1 MAIEYLHHINLSDN
15 EIQNVKLDNKTTA
28 QRDAMTAAAGHVIFN
43 TSLSKFQFYDGSNWL
58 NLQDELDESEV
69 RAMISASDAGG
80 DGSFTYDEDTGVFT
94 YTGPSA
100 AEVRAHFSNGTGITI
115 TNGEIATTITQ
126 YADADVQAYLSEG
139 TGVAIS
145 DTGEIS
151 IGQAVATTSDVTF
164 NDITVSNSLDVTQDV
179 SVGNDLDVTGGLSV
193 DGNVTLGNA
202 TSDTVTIKGNLN
214 VEGTTVTVN
223 QTAINVTDAFVFEGA
238 TADEFETTLT
248 IGEPTADRTITLPD
262 NDGTIALDGD
272 IRTDDEIKDI
282 VGGMV
287 TSNTETGLDV
297 TYDTTNKNLDFV
309 LSADPTITLT
319 GDVTGSGTMTNLGN
333 VSIAL
338 DTVKNK
344 AANGTGPATDDDTD
358 FTFNHA
364 LGTSNVIVQTYK
376 DSKVV
381 HCEVELT
388 DSNNVK
394 IIFASGQVADS
405 ITVNV
410 LSAAS

>member
-15 EIQNVKLDNKTTA
+15 QLKNVLLDNKTTA
-28 QRDAMTAAAGHVIFN
+28 LRDAMTAAAGHVIFN
-43 TSLSKFQFYDGSNWL
+43 TTLSKFQFYDGSNWL

-69 RAMISASDAGG
+69 RAMFSATDAGG
-80 DGSFTYDEDTGVFT
+80 DGSFAYNDATGVFT

-100 AEVRAHFSNGTGITI
+100 ADVRAHISQSTGISI
-115 TNGEIATTITQ
+115 TDGAISTTITQ
-126 YADADVQAYLSEG
+126 YTDAMAQAAITGG
-139 TGVAIS
+139 TGVTVT
-145 DTGEIS
+145 DGEVS

-164 NDITVSNSLDVTQDV
+164 NNVEVDGDLNVDGTLTV
-179 SVGNDLDVTGGLSV
+179 G
-193 DGNVTLGNA
+193 GNVTLGDA

-262 NDGTIALDGD
+262 DDGTIALDGD

-287 TSNTETGLDV
+287 SSNTETGLSV

-309 LSADPTITLT
+309 LSKDPTITLT

-344 AANGTGPATDDDTD
+344 AANGTGPVSDADTD
-358 FTFNHA
+358 FTFTHSLA
-364 LGTSNVIVQTYK
+364 TSNIIVQTYK
-376 DSKVV
+376 SNKVV
-381 HCEVELT
+381 HCELEII

-394 IIFASGQVADS
+394 VIFASGQVADS

>member
-15 EIQNVKLDNKTTA
+15 EIQNVKLDNKTTT

-80 DGSFTYDEDTGVFT
+80 DGSFSYNNSTGVFT

-100 AEVRAHFSNGTGITI
+100 AEVRAHISASTGISI
-115 TNGEIATTITQ
+115 TDGAISTTITQ
-126 YADADVQAYLSEG
+126 YTDAMAQAAITGG
-139 TGVAIS
+139 TGVTV
-145 DTGEIS
+145 TGGEVS
-151 IGQAVATTSDVTF
+151 IGQDVADNANVQF
-164 NDITVSNSLDVTQDV
+164 NDIQID
-179 SVGNDLDVTGGLSV
+179 GNAIIDGTLAVN
-193 DGNVTLGNA
+193 GNVTLGDA
-202 TSDTVTIKGNLN
+202 SSDTVTIKGNLN

-262 NDGTIALDGD
+262 NNGTIALDGD

-287 TSNTETGLDV
+287 TSNTETGLSV
-297 TYDTTNKNLDFV
+297 SYDTTNKNLDFV

-319 GDVTGSGTMTNLGN
+319 GDVTGSGTMTNLGS

-344 AANGTGPATDDDTD
+344 AANGTGPAADNDTD
-358 FTFNHA
+358 FTFEHS

-376 DSKVV
+376 NSKVV
-381 HCEVELT
+381 QCEVELT

>member
-15 EIQNVKLDNKTTA
+15 EIQNVKLDNKTTT

-80 DGSFTYDEDTGVFT
+80 DGSFSYDNSTGVFT

-100 AEVRAHFSNGTGITI
+100 AEVRAHISASTGISI
-115 TNGEIATTITQ
+115 ANGAISTTITQ
-126 YADADVQAYLSEG
+126 YTDAMAQAAITGG
-139 TGVAIS
+139 TGVTIT
-145 DTGEIS
+145 DGEVA

-164 NDITVSNSLDVTQDV
+164 NDITVSDSINAAQDV
-179 SVGNDLDVTGGLSV
+179 SVGNDLSVTGALSV

-202 TSDTVTIKGNLN
+202 VSDTVTIKGNLN

-262 NDGTIALDGD
+262 NNGTIALDGD

-287 TSNTETGLDV
+287 ASNTETGLNV

-344 AANGTGPATDDDTD
+344 AANGTGPATDNDTD

-376 DSKVV
+376 NSKVV

>member
-1 MAIEYLHHINLSDN
+1 M
-15 EIQNVKLDNKTTA
+15 V
-28 QRDAMTAAAGHVIFN
+28 
-43 TSLSKFQFYDGSNWL
+43 
-58 NLQDELDESEV
+58 
-69 RAMISASDAGG
+69 
-80 DGSFTYDEDTGVFT
+80 
-94 YTGPSA
+94 
-100 AEVRAHFSNGTGITI
+100 
-115 TNGEIATTITQ
+115 EIATTITQ
-126 YADADVQAYLSEG
+126 YTDADVQAYISEG
-139 TGVAIS
+139 TGVSI
-145 DTGEIS
+145 DDEGEIS
-151 IGQAVATTSDVTF
+151 IGQAVGTGDSVTF
-164 NDITVSNSLDVTQDV
+164 EDIEAA
-179 SVGNDLDVTGGLSV
+179 GNLVVDGTLAV

-262 NDGTIALDGD
+262 DDGTIALDGD

-287 TSNTETGLDV
+287 SSNTETGLSV

-309 LSADPTITLT
+309 LSKDPTITLT

-376 DSKVV
+376 NSKVV

>member
-1 MAIEYLHHINLSDN
+1 MAIAYLHHINLGDN
-15 EIQNVKLDNKTTA
+15 EIQNVKLDNKTTT

-69 RAMISASDAGG
+69 RAMISATDAGG
-80 DGSFTYDEDTGVFT
+80 DGSFAYDNSTGVFT

-100 AEVRAHFSNGTGITI
+100 AEVRAHISESTGISI
-115 TNGEIATTITQ
+115 TDGAISTTITQ
-126 YADADVQAYLSEG
+126 YTDAMAQAAITGG
-139 TGVAIS
+139 TGVTV
-145 DTGEIS
+145 TGGEVS
-151 IGQAVATTSDVTF
+151 IGQEVATDSDVTF
-164 NDITVSNSLDVTQDV
+164 NDVEIDGDLNVDGTLTV
-179 SVGNDLDVTGGLSV
+179 G
-193 DGNVTLGNA
+193 GNVTLGDA
-202 TSDTVTIKGNLN
+202 SSDTVTIKGNLN

-262 NDGTIALDGD
+262 DDGTIALDGD

-287 TSNTETGLDV
+287 TSNTETGLSV
-297 TYDTTNKNLDFV
+297 SYDTTNKNLDFV

-319 GDVTGSGTMTNLGN
+319 GDVTGSGTMTNLGS

-344 AANGTGPATDDDTD
+344 AANGTGPAADDDTD
-358 FTFNHA
+358 FTFEHS

-376 DSKVV
+376 NSKVV

>member
-15 EIQNVKLDNKTTA
+15 QIKNVLLDNKTTT

-58 NLQDELDESEV
+58 NLQDELVASEV
-69 RAMISASDAGG
+69 RAMVSATDAGG
-80 DGSFTYDEDTGVFT
+80 DGSFSYDAATGVFT

-100 AEVRAHFSNGTGITI
+100 AEVRAHISASTGISI
-115 TNGEIATTITQ
+115 TDGAISTTITQ
-126 YADADVQAYLSEG
+126 YTDALVQAYISAG
-139 TGVAIS
+139 TGVTIS
-145 DTGEIS
+145 SSGEIS
-151 IGQAVATTSDVTF
+151 IGQDVAEEANVQF
-164 NDITVSNSLDVTQDV
+164 NDIQIDGNAIVDGALTVK
-179 SVGNDLDVTGGLSV
+179 
-193 DGNVTLGNA
+193 GNVTLGDA

-214 VEGTTVTVN
+214 VEGSTVSVN
-223 QTAINVTDAFVFEGA
+223 QTEINVTNAFVFEGA
-238 TADEFETTLT
+238 TADAHETTLT
-248 IGEPTADRTITLPD
+248 IAEPTADRTITLP
-262 NDGTIALDGD
+262 NVSGTIAMTSQLRSDDGV
-272 IRTDDEIKDI
+272 KDI

-287 TSNTETGLDV
+287 SSNTETGLSV

-309 LSADPTITLT
+309 LTKDPTITLT

-344 AANGTGPATDDDTD
+344 AANGTGPVTDADTH
-358 FTFNHA
+358 FTFTHG
-364 LGTSNVIVQTYK
+364 LGTNNVIVQTYK
-376 DSKVV
+376 SNKVV
-381 HCEVELT
+381 HCELEIIDT
-388 DSNNVK
+388 NNVK
-394 IIFASGQVADS
+394 IIFASGQTADS

>member
-15 EIQNVKLDNKTTA
+15 EIQNVKLDNKTTT

-80 DGSFTYDEDTGVFT
+80 DGSFSYDNSTGVFT

-100 AEVRAHFSNGTGITI
+100 AEVRAHISASTGISI
-115 TNGEIATTITQ
+115 TNGAISTTITQ
-126 YADADVQAYLSEG
+126 YTDAMAQAAITGG
-139 TGVAIS
+139 TGV
-145 DTGEIS
+145 TVTNGEVS
-151 IGQAVATTSDVTF
+151 IGQEVATDSNVTF
-164 NDITVSNSLDVTQDV
+164 NDVEIDGSLNVDGTLTV
-179 SVGNDLDVTGGLSV
+179 G
-193 DGNVTLGNA
+193 GNVTLGDA
-202 TSDTVTIKGNLN
+202 SSDTVTIKGNLN

-319 GDVTGSGTMTNLGN
+319 GDVTGSGTMTDLGD

-344 AANGTGPATDDDTD
+344 AANGTGPATDNDTD

>member
-15 EIQNVKLDNKTTA
+15 QLKNVLLDNKTTT

-43 TSLSKFQFYDGSNWL
+43 TNLSKFQFYDGSNWL

-69 RAMISASDAGG
+69 RAMISATDAGG
-80 DGSFTYDEDTGVFT
+80 DGSFTYDPDTGVFT

-100 AEVRAHFSNGTGITI
+100 AEVRAHISESTGISI
-115 TNGEIATTITQ
+115 TDGAISTTITQ
-126 YADADVQAYLSEG
+126 YTDALAQAAITGG
-139 TGVAIS
+139 TGVTVTA
-145 DTGEIS
+145 GEVS
-151 IGQAVATTSDVTF
+151 IGQEVATDSDVTF
-164 NDITVSNSLDVTQDV
+164 KDVEIDGNLNVDGTL
-179 SVGNDLDVTGGLSV
+179 SVG
-193 DGNVTLGNA
+193 GNVTLGDA

-262 NDGTIALDGD
+262 DDGTIALDGD

-287 TSNTETGLDV
+287 SSNTETGLSV
-297 TYDTTNKNLDFV
+297 SYDTTNKNLDFV
-309 LSADPTITLT
+309 LSADPSITLT
-319 GDVTGSGTMTNLGN
+319 GDVTGSGTMTNLGS

-344 AANGTGPATDDDTD
+344 AANGTGPAADNDTD
-358 FTFNHA
+358 FTFTHSLA
-364 LGTSNVIVQTYK
+364 TSNIIVQTYK
-376 DSKVV
+376 SNKVV
-381 HCEVELT
+381 HCELEII

-394 IIFASGQVADS
+394 VIFASGQVADS
-405 ITVNV
+405 VTVNV

>member
-15 EIQNVKLDNKTTA
+15 EIQNVKLDNKTTT

-43 TSLSKFQFYDGSNWL
+43 TTLSKFQFYDGSNWL
-58 NLQDELDESEV
+58 NLQDELVASEV
-69 RAMISASDAGG
+69 RAMFSHSDAGG
-80 DGSFTYDEDTGVFT
+80 DGSFSYDNSTGVFT

-100 AEVRAHFSNGTGITI
+100 AEVRAHFSQGTGITI
-115 TNGEIATTITQ
+115 SNGQIATTITQ
-126 YADADVQAYLSEG
+126 YTDADVQAYISEG
-139 TGVAIS
+139 TGVSI
-145 DTGEIS
+145 DDEGEIS

-164 NDITVSNSLDVTQDV
+164 NNVEVDGNLNVDGTFTV
-179 SVGNDLDVTGGLSV
+179 G
-193 DGNVTLGNA
+193 GNVTLGNA

-214 VEGTTVTVN
+214 VEGSTVSVN
-223 QTAINVTDAFVFEGA
+223 QTEINVTNAFVFEGA
-238 TADEFETTLT
+238 TADAHETTLT
-248 IGEPTADRTITLPD
+248 IAEPTADRTITLPD
-262 NDGTIALDGD
+262 STGTIAMTSQLRSEDGV
-272 IRTDDEIKDI
+272 KDI

-287 TSNTETGLDV
+287 SSNTETGLSV

-344 AANGTGPATDDDTD
+344 AANGTGPAADDDTD
-358 FTFNHA
+358 FTFTHG

-376 DSKVV
+376 NSKVV

>member
-15 EIQNVKLDNKTTA
+15 EIQNVKLDNKTTT

-80 DGSFTYDEDTGVFT
+80 DGSFSYNNSTGVFT

-100 AEVRAHFSNGTGITI
+100 AEVRAHISASTGISI
-115 TNGEIATTITQ
+115 TDGAISTTITQ
-126 YADADVQAYLSEG
+126 YTDAMAQAAITGG
-139 TGVAIS
+139 TGVTV
-145 DTGEIS
+145 TGGEVS
-151 IGQAVATTSDVTF
+151 IGQEVATDSDVTF
-164 NDITVSNSLDVTQDV
+164 KDVEIDGSLNVDGTLTV
-179 SVGNDLDVTGGLSV
+179 G
-193 DGNVTLGNA
+193 GNVTLGDA
-202 TSDTVTIKGNLN
+202 SSDTVTIKGNLN

-287 TSNTETGLDV
+287 TSNTETGLSV
-297 TYDTTNKNLDFV
+297 SYDTTNKNLDFV

-319 GDVTGSGTMTNLGN
+319 GDVTGSGTMTNLGS

-344 AANGTGPATDDDTD
+344 AANGTGPAADNDTD
-358 FTFNHA
+358 FTFEHS

-376 DSKVV
+376 NSKVV

>member
-15 EIQNVKLDNKTTA
+15 QLKNVLLDNKTTA
-28 QRDAMTAAAGHVIFN
+28 LRDAMTAAAGHVIFN
-43 TSLSKFQFYDGSNWL
+43 TTLSKFQFYDGSNWL

-69 RAMISASDAGG
+69 RAMISATDAGG
-80 DGSFTYDEDTGVFT
+80 DGSFAYNDATGVFT

-100 AEVRAHFSNGTGITI
+100 AETRAHFSNGTGITI

-126 YADADVQAYLSEG
+126 YTDADVQAYISEG
-139 TGVAIS
+139 TGVSIDNA
-145 DTGEIS
+145 GEIS
-151 IGQAVATTSDVTF
+151 IGQAVGTGDSVTF
-164 NDITVSNSLDVTQDV
+164 EDIEAA
-179 SVGNDLDVTGGLSV
+179 GNLVVDGTLAV

-262 NDGTIALDGD
+262 DDGTIALDGD

-287 TSNTETGLDV
+287 SSNTETGLSV

-309 LSADPTITLT
+309 LTKDPTITLT

-344 AANGTGPATDDDTD
+344 AANGTGPVSDADTD
-358 FTFNHA
+358 FTFTHSLA
-364 LGTSNVIVQTYK
+364 TSNIIVQTYK
-376 DSKVV
+376 SNKVV
-381 HCEVELT
+381 HCELEII

-394 IIFASGQVADS
+394 VIFASGQVADS

>member
-15 EIQNVKLDNKTTA
+15 EIQNVKLDNKTTT

-80 DGSFTYDEDTGVFT
+80 DGSFSYNNSTGVFT

-100 AEVRAHFSNGTGITI
+100 AEVRAHISASTGISI
-115 TNGEIATTITQ
+115 TDGAISTTITQ
-126 YADADVQAYLSEG
+126 YTDAMAQAAITGG
-139 TGVAIS
+139 TGVTV
-145 DTGEIS
+145 TGGEVS
-151 IGQAVATTSDVTF
+151 IGQDVADNANVQF
-164 NDITVSNSLDVTQDV
+164 NDIQID
-179 SVGNDLDVTGGLSV
+179 GNAIIDGTLAVN
-193 DGNVTLGNA
+193 GNVTLGDA
-202 TSDTVTIKGNLN
+202 SSDTVTIKGNLN

-287 TSNTETGLDV
+287 TSNTETGLSV
-297 TYDTTNKNLDFV
+297 SYDTTNKNLDFV

-319 GDVTGSGTMTNLGN
+319 GDVTGSGTMTNLGS

-344 AANGTGPATDDDTD
+344 AANGTGPAADNDTD
-358 FTFNHA
+358 FTFEHS

-376 DSKVV
+376 NSKVV